1 MGEGSYVFN
10 VVLVSVNGGDDQNA
24 SNNDVASAFTVGG
37 SENEYATSQV
47 ILELTTDDYA
57 EETSWEFREIGGALI
72 DSGSY
77 NENNDNTTFVE
88 TFNVDLNTC
97 YEFTISDTFGDGIC
111 CQYGD
116 GEYSLTA
123 TNGDVIFE
131 GGEFGDSE
139 TTQLLTA
146 EELSINDASL
156 ASISLYP
163 NPATSEITLSIGNT
177 NDSSSYSLYNT
188 FGQLLEQGVVSQN
201 KEVISVS
208 GYTTGIY
215 FIVVKNTVTSIEST
229 LRFIKQ

>member
-1 MGEGSYVFN
+1 M
-10 VVLVSVNGGDDQNA
+10 D
-24 SNNDVASAFTVGG
+24 
-37 SENEYATSQV
+37 
-47 ILELTTDDYA
+47 
-57 EETSWEFREIGGALI
+57 
-72 DSGSY
+72 
-77 NENNDNTTFVE
+77 
-88 TFNVDLNTC
+88 VDLNTC